1 MSKMS
6 KISEKVIKI
15 DRSRAAQS
23 KEVEDAKVQ
32 RAQKKKQDDVF
43 DKAPARANALV
54 VHRLN
59 KSFKKKKVV
68 HDISFSLDRGEVL
81 GLLGPNGAGKTT
93 IFYMITGLL
102 RPDSGHIWLS
112 GENITHRPIY
122 RRARSGLSYLPQEAS
137 IFRGL
142 TVEQNLRA
150 VLEAYLP
157 HRDQVESKLDE
168 LLAEFSISH
177 LRRVPAPALSGGER
191 RRVEIARALV
201 REPNFILLDEPFAG
215 IDPIAL
221 GDLHLLINQLKK
233 RNMGVLITDHNARE
247 MLEMVDRAIVIHNGT
262 ILAEGIPADIV
273 ANKNVRRL
281 YLGDGFS
288 WRDPV

>member
-1 MSKMS
+1 M
-6 KISEKVIKI
+6 SEKIIKI
-15 DRSRAAQS
+15 NRSKKQKVENAKLQS
-23 KEVEDAKVQ
+23 KSAALKDKTN
-32 RAQKKKQDDVF
+32 RPI
-43 DKAPARANALV
+43 DKASARAEALV

-68 HDISFSLDRGEVL
+68 QDISFSLDRGEVL

-93 IFYMITGLL
+93 TFYMITGLI
-102 RPDSGHIWLS
+102 RPDSGNIWLD
-112 GENITHRPIY
+112 GENITHKPIY

-157 HRDQVESKLDE
+157 RRDQVESKLDE

-177 LRRVPAPALSGGER
+177 LRRIPAPALSGGER

-221 GDLHLLINQLKK
+221 GDLHSLIGQLKK
-233 RNMGVLITDHNARE
+233 RGMGVLITDHNARE
-247 MLEMVDRAIVIHNGT
+247 MLEMVDRAIVIHNGAV
-262 ILAEGIPADIV
+262 LAEGGPADIV

-288 WRDPV
+288 WRD

>member
-1 MSKMS
+1 M
-6 KISEKVIKI
+6 SEKVIKI
-15 DRSRAAQS
+15 NRDKAGQT
-23 KEVEDAKVQ
+23 KKVEDAKIQ
-32 RAQKKKQDDVF
+32 PDTASSQENPF
-43 DKAPARANALV
+43 DKVSARANALV

-68 HDISFSLDRGEVL
+68 HDISFSLDRGEIL
-81 GLLGPNGAGKTT
+81 GILGPNGSGKTT
-93 IFYMITGLL
+93 TFYMITGLL
-102 RPDSGHIWLS
+102 RPDSGSIWLDK
-112 GENITHRPIY
+112 ENITHRPIY
-122 RRARSGLSYLPQEAS
+122 RRARFGLSYLPQETS

-150 VLEAYLP
+150 ILEIYLP
-157 HRDQVESKLDE
+157 RRDQVEDKLDE

-221 GDLHLLINQLKK
+221 DDLYSLIAQLKK

-262 ILAEGIPADIV
+262 ILAEGAPSDIV
-273 ANKNVRRL
+273 TNKNVRRL

-288 WRDPV
+288 WRA